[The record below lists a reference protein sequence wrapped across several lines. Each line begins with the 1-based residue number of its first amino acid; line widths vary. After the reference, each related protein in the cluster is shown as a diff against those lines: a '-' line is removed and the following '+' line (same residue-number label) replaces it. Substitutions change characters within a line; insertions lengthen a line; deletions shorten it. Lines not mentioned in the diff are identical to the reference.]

1 MKNPN
6 TVISS
11 DYGPIIINLNDN
23 AIGRQ
28 ISQYGYWATD
38 DINIINTLV
47 NVQLD
52 KFGQIVFYDVG
63 ANIGTH
69 SLAIAKTHPDT
80 VAIRAFEAQRQ
91 VFNMLCGTM
100 AINGLSN
107 VHCHHNAISEKIGDF
122 IDIPIPDYNSANN
135 FGSLELIP
143 PKNSDNQGIIHSGKM
158 ESVKTLS
165 IDSFNEKVDF
175 IKMDIEGMEDK
186 ALLGA
191 INTIEHHR
199 PILFLEILKTDVNFV
214 MTFLRER
221 GYLGFQKSFDLIAIP
236 IEYQLQV
243 NGTNRVF

>member
-52 KFGQIVFYDVG
+52 KFGQIMFYDVG

-107 VHCHHNAISEKIGDF
+107 VHCHHNAISEK
-122 IDIPIPDYNSANN
+122 S
-135 FGSLELIP
+135 
-143 PKNSDNQGIIHSGKM
+143 
-158 ESVKTLS
+158 
-165 IDSFNEKVDF
+165 
-175 IKMDIEGMEDK
+175 
-186 ALLGA
+186 
-191 INTIEHHR
+191 
-199 PILFLEILKTDVNFV
+199 EILLT
-214 MTFLRER
+214 
-221 GYLGFQKSFDLIAIP
+221 SP
-236 IEYQLQV
+236 YQTITAPTTLEA
-243 NGTNRVF
+243 